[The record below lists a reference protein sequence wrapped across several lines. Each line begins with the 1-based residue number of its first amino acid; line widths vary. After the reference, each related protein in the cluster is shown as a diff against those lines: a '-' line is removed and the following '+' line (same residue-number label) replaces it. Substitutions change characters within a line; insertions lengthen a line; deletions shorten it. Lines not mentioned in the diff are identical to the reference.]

1 MAKVYNCT
9 LGAIKEQLEDF
20 GLDGQP
26 VYQVALSRQSWDMGQ
41 AVFCDLNNTY
51 KVFQKLFDNEI
62 DIVDLTQYKKAFILP
77 GCPVSLPR
85 LKEALREHKI
95 TVTNDA
101 SKADFFVT
109 HTEYGQYHTDGESI
123 RTSSML
129 FRMTNYEALDIS
141 TSIDL
146 SK

>member
-51 KVFQKLFDNEI
+51 KVFKKYYDPHDHAKKL
-62 DIVDLTQYKKAFILP
+62 VSFI
-77 GCPVSLPR
+77 
-85 LKEALREHKI
+85 ENI
-95 TVTNDA
+95 
-101 SKADFFVT
+101 
-109 HTEYGQYHTDGESI
+109 
-123 RTSSML
+123 
-129 FRMTNYEALDIS
+129 
-141 TSIDL
+141 
-146 SK
+146 

>member
-51 KVFQKLFDNEI
+51 KVF
-62 DIVDLTQYKKAFILP
+62 KKYFNQGAP
-77 GCPVSLPR
+77 SQAT
-85 LKEALREHKI
+85 LK
-95 TVTNDA
+95 
-101 SKADFFVT
+101 
-109 HTEYGQYHTDGESI
+109 
-123 RTSSML
+123 
-129 FRMTNYEALDIS
+129 
-141 TSIDL
+141 L
-146 SK
+146 SKVHSP